1 MYYTVTLLLFEK
13 SPKHKNI
20 KQITVELELGFEE
33 DDDEED
39 MMLLEPI
46 PDYHRSWLRV
56 YNVLY
61 FNAVVVW
68 KEFKA

>member
-1 MYYTVTLLLFEK
+1 MNYTVTLLLFEK

-39 MMLLEPI
+39 MMLLVSAAVAMPI
-46 PDYHRSWLRV
+46 
-56 YNVLY
+56 
-61 FNAVVVW
+61 
-68 KEFKA
+68 KAAF

>member
-1 MYYTVTLLLFEK
+1 MEK

-20 KQITVELELGFEE
+20 KLITVELELGPKV

-46 PDYHRSWLRV
+46 PDYNRS
-56 YNVLY
+56 
-61 FNAVVVW
+61 
-68 KEFKA
+68 